1 MSADQSADKIDQK
14 TARSLK
20 FLSLAFFIQATTAL
34 SVVGALDEIS
44 AEWKLTAT
52 ASALLNTAFGVTFAV
67 TAPLLQM
74 LFGHWP
80 RKNQI
85 LTGLS
90 VMALGTWIFAVAG
103 SYELLFFA
111 RIVMGLG
118 AALISPVLSALGSK
132 LVQPQHQGAALAIVI
147 MGYSIATVIGVPISA
162 WIAIHAGPRWLYAG
176 LGFFIMTVALLI
188 ASNVRDRS
196 PGEKANPSLIVSLLT
211 NPAKFGA
218 LMVVFFVAAGIFT
231 TYTMITPI
239 LKEVYFAS
247 SSMVST
253 ALLIFGIAGLT
264 GNLFVRWASENYS
277 SEKLL
282 RGSLVALAAVFAILL
297 VAPSYL
303 GLFLVAIVAWPFIA
317 DVIWPS
323 QQRRIV
329 ELEPEFRGMA
339 LALNASFM
347 FAGIATGSALGGVF
361 YPRWGFGPVLAISI
375 GLIIAGLGFLKY
387 SMRAANNEL
396 EVFKTQ
402 GDQYAK

>member
-1 MSADQSADKIDQK
+1 MWALTADKIDKK
-14 TARSLK
+14 TSRSLK

-80 RKNQI
+80 RKTQI
-85 LTGLS
+85 LSGLS
-90 VMALGTWIFAVAG
+90 VMALGTLIFAVAG

-132 LVQPQHQGAALAIVI
+132 LVPPHHQGAALAIVI

-176 LGFFIMTVALLI
+176 LGFFIMSVAFLI
-188 ASNVRDRS
+188 ASNVKDRS
-196 PGEKANPSLIVSLLT
+196 PGEKANPALMAQLLRS
-211 NPAKFGA
+211 PAKFGA
-218 LMVVFFVAAGIFT
+218 LMVVYFVAAGIFT

-239 LKEVYFAS
+239 LKEIYSAGP
-247 SSMVST
+247 SMVST
-253 ALLIFGIAGLT
+253 TLLIFGISGLT

-277 SEKLL
+277 SERLL
-282 RGSLVALAAVFAILL
+282 GVSLLSLAAVFAVLL
-297 VAPSYL
+297 IAPSYL
-303 GLFLVAIVAWPFIA
+303 LLFLAAIVAWPFIA

-329 ELEPEFRGMA
+329 ELEPDFRGMA

-361 YPRWGFGPVLAISI
+361 YPRLGFDAILAISI
-375 GLIIAGLGFLKY
+375 GLIVAGLSFLKY
-387 SMRAANNEL
+387 SMNATHNEIDVL
-396 EVFKTQ
+396 ETQ
-402 GDQYAK
+402 GENQYAK